1 MIVLVYDYI
10 DFYDFDGES
19 KKYINNFVIENKQ
32 Y

>member
-1 MIVLVYDYI
+1 LFIFI
-10 DFYDFDGES
+10 DFYDFEGAS